1 MFSSYEINSIT
12 KTTSLFHDNNA
23 ISSHQRPDAKMSLQV
38 RWPDV
43 SVTKQKAL
51 EDAKKMQNAVF
62 ESCTKA
68 GKQAPQY
75 ELQELVGKGSFGR
88 VYKATAI
95 KTGQLVAVK
104 IIDIEESDTLNPKLA
119 DTYSDLLKEINAL
132 QLLSDSGAKNIN
144 HVIEALPVGQSMWM
158 VTEYCAGGSVATL
171 MRPTAPG
178 GLLEKWIIPIVREV
192 AEAIHWV
199 HGQGIIHRDL
209 KCANVLV
216 TETGDV
222 QLCDFGVAGVIE
234 TKVDKRTTF
243 IGTPHWMAPELFDKD
258 ASYGTEVD
266 IWAFGAMVYEIASGL
281 PPNVTAGI
289 DFSRLGSHLKH
300 HTPRLEGD
308 QYSAGL
314 RDLVSYCLQHDAAK
328 RPTIEQVQLH
338 RYVRNTEESHPT
350 SSLVHLVRAFKLWEA
365 QGGDR
370 RSLFSAG
377 GAQGLADLSAAI
389 SNDEWNF
396 STTAAFDQ
404 QVLDQGDAQDVY
416 DVYGSKVEFNPEGY
430 DETSRPQKPKSR
442 RRPPPH
448 LPSVKAPLEKIFDPN
463 TISTYEE
470 NSRAY
475 YSQPFQA
482 PISDLPLRD
491 ETAPTPDVRESL
503 IDLDVSLHGGELSQ
517 FVDLDT
523 IKPSDSHVPLDYDFD
538 DASFVRGP
546 MSDPIDLKDN
556 RRTQDWKFPSMTAPV
571 SADPQEFKFPFTNNL
586 PPPDDGRPALVHHA
600 ATEPP
605 YQHTASLSELSQTAS
620 ADHRASVGS
629 LIDLDMSFADSSTDF
644 TRPSTSHSD
653 VGSISGSEI
662 GGGNP
667 FELEKHASLYVM
679 NATNREP
686 SIYISDDSEY
696 AHVLTSIPDL
706 SLDEES
712 KHHDDSHISREPN
725 TAVFNEGRPYSLS
738 DFADMDPELPP
749 EPAPAPSTPQYAP
762 SQYASSQREYS
773 PRSRSPHSQSPPLP
787 RPRPA
792 MRHFEAPLPPL
803 PAAPMPNAMLGQ
815 ASPEEVRSELRRL
828 AMSLGDHLTYV
839 NSYLSTLPVRRKSTH
854 THYSLDPEGGA
865 I

>member
-1 MFSSYEINSIT
+1 
-12 KTTSLFHDNNA
+12 
-23 ISSHQRPDAKMSLQV
+23 MSLQV

-88 VYKATAI
+88 VYKATAM

-523 IKPSDSHVPLDYDFD
+523 IKPSNIDSHAPLDYDFD
-538 DASFVRGP
+538 DASFARGP

-712 KHHDDSHISREPN
+712 KHDDSHISREPN

>member
-1 MFSSYEINSIT
+1 
-12 KTTSLFHDNNA
+12 
-23 ISSHQRPDAKMSLQV
+23 MSLQV

-88 VYKATAI
+88 VYKATAM

-523 IKPSDSHVPLDYDFD
+523 IKPSNIDSHTSLDYDFD

-556 RRTQDWKFPSMTAPV
+556 RRTQDWKFPSMAAPV

-712 KHHDDSHISREPN
+712 KHDDSHISREPN

-854 THYSLDPEGGA
+854 THYSLEPEGGA

>member
-1 MFSSYEINSIT
+1 
-12 KTTSLFHDNNA
+12 
-23 ISSHQRPDAKMSLQV
+23 MSLQV

-62 ESCTKA
+62 ESCTRA

-88 VYKATAI
+88 VYKATAM

-523 IKPSDSHVPLDYDFD
+523 IKPSNIDSHASLDYDFD

-556 RRTQDWKFPSMTAPV
+556 RRTQDWKFPSMAAPV
-571 SADPQEFKFPFTNNL
+571 SADPQEFKFPFTNNI

-712 KHHDDSHISREPN
+712 KHDDSHISREPN

>member
-1 MFSSYEINSIT
+1 
-12 KTTSLFHDNNA
+12 
-23 ISSHQRPDAKMSLQV
+23 MSLQV

-88 VYKATAI
+88 VYKATAM

-178 GLLEKWIIPIVREV
+178 GLLEKWIIPIVRQV

-491 ETAPTPDVRESL
+491 ETAHTPDVRESL

-523 IKPSDSHVPLDYDFD
+523 IKPSDSHAPLDYDFD

-571 SADPQEFKFPFTNNL
+571 SADPQDFKFPFTNNL
-586 PPPDDGRPALVHHA
+586 SPPDDGRPALVHHA

-706 SLDEES
+706 SLDEVS
-712 KHHDDSHISREPN
+712 KHDDSHMSKEPN

-749 EPAPAPSTPQYAP
+749 EPVPAPSTPQYAP

-773 PRSRSPHSQSPPLP
+773 PRSRSPHSQSPPIP

-792 MRHFEAPLPPL
+792 MRHFEAPLPAL

-828 AMSLGDHLTYV
+828 AMSLGDHLSYV